1 MLPQQKG
8 EMTQRD
14 GDDGAALSALVEG
27 APGGLLLLSP
37 TGVILKANEAAAQL
51 LGVGKDALV
60 ERHLDKVMARTGWEP
75 SFLAQALST
84 GGTVSRTCDLGDGR
98 KALVSARTSNV
109 PGGGGPFVAVSISDV
124 TGINLLV
131 SRLDQ
136 SAPAAD
142 NRWSQLRRAGGPG
155 DELGRVIAQ
164 SSALRA
170 VKGNALAFARVDSPV
185 LIVGETG
192 TGKNLIARM
201 IHQASKRAAMPLR
214 EVNCGAIPGGL
225 MESELFGYARGAF
238 TGADARGKVGLVE
251 LAHKG
256 TLLLDEIGDLPH
268 TLQVKL
274 LSFLE
279 DGEIW
284 PVGAGKSRRLDV
296 RVIAATNANLTEMVA
311 QGAFRKD
318 LFYRLN
324 VLVIHV
330 PPLRERADD
339 IPPLVDMMLR
349 SLQNKLGKRVQLS
362 SDALALLG
370 HYPFPGNVRELWNL
384 VERLVVCA
392 KGEVVDVPDIPVDV
406 AEAALADG
414 GPAAGAP
421 LKQMLRKVEAGIVR
435 EALTRYGTQS
445 RAAKHLG
452 VGQATIARK
461 ARLYDI
467 GDALGRQS
475 IPD

>member
-1 MLPQQKG
+1 
-8 EMTQRD
+8 MTH
-14 GDDGAALSALVEG
+14 GNDDEKAALSALVEG
-27 APGGLLLLSP
+27 AAGGLLLLSP
-37 TGVILKANEAAAQL
+37 AGVIVKANESAAQL
-51 LGVGKDALV
+51 LGVTKDALLD
-60 ERHLDKVMARTGWEP
+60 RHLDKVMPRIGWEP
-75 SFLAQALST
+75 SFLAQAFST
-84 GGTVSRTCDLGDGR
+84 GGIVSRTHDLGAGR
-98 KALVSARTSNV
+98 KALVSARTTNA
-109 PGGGGPFVAVSISDV
+109 PRGDAPFVVVTISDV
-124 TGINLLV
+124 TSVNLLV
-131 SRLDQ
+131 SRIDQ
-136 SAPAAD
+136 NAPAPD

-155 DELGRVIAQ
+155 DEFGRVIAE

-170 VKGNALAFARVDSPV
+170 VKNKALDFARVDSPV

-201 IHQASKRAAMPLR
+201 IHQASKRAATSLR
-214 EVNCGAIPGGL
+214 EVNCGAIPAGL

-238 TGADARGKVGLVE
+238 TGADSRGKVGLVE

-268 TLQVKL
+268 ILQVKL

-284 PVGAGKSRRLDV
+284 PVGAAKSKRLDV
-296 RVIAATNANLTEMVA
+296 RIIAATNANLTEMVG
-311 QGAFRKD
+311 QGGFRKD

-330 PPLRERADD
+330 PPLRERPDD
-339 IPPLVDMMLR
+339 IPALVDMMLHT
-349 SLQNKLGKRVQLS
+349 LQNKLGKRVQLS

-370 HYPFPGNVRELWNL
+370 QYPFPGNVRELWNL

-414 GPAAGAP
+414 RPEGAAP
-421 LKQMLRKVEAGIVR
+421 LKQMLKKLEAGIVR
-435 EALTRYGTQS
+435 DALTRYGTQS
-445 RAAKHLG
+445 KAAKHLG

-467 GDALGRQS
+467 GDAFGRQS
-475 IPD
+475 IPE